1 MISELELREMPLRQK
16 LRLIKIIWDDL
27 HRESEAYES
36 ADWHG
41 MELETTESR
50 RKAGLE
56 EPMDW
61 DKAKK
66 KLTGHEHDSQDTS
79 FSF

>member
-1 MISELELREMPLRQK
+1 MISEAELREMPLNQK
-16 LRLIKIIWDDL
+16 LRLMEIIWDDL

-36 ADWHG
+36 PDWHRI
-41 MELETTESR
+41 ELEATESR

-61 DKAKK
+61 DEAKK
-66 KLTGHEHDSQDTS
+66 KLLGR
-79 FSF
+79 